1 MKKIRLG
8 CIVAGASLIS
18 SAPFNVLAEDTYQ
31 LGDITVQSTRV
42 EESQYKVPAAIGVV
56 DRDDIQLGR
65 QQLGLDESLVKI
77 PGIFA
82 MNRYNSAQ
90 DLRIS
95 IRGFGARAPFGI
107 RGVKIFADGI
117 PSTLA
122 DGSTSAVSD
131 IDIGSAQRIE
141 VLRGPASSLYGSAS
155 GGAINIYTEDG
166 PETPFVEG
174 RLSIGE
180 YSYDKEQIKAGGQ
193 SGKLNY
199 LVNFSR
205 TEMDGFRDHNESKK
219 YLFNSK
225 FRYDI
230 TSDSSL
236 TVVASAIDA
245 PTNND
250 PGGINA
256 AAVAA
261 DPTQA
266 RQRNVDFNA
275 GEEFDQQ
282 KLGLVYQN
290 TFNEKHAIRL
300 RNYYIARDFNGRL
313 PFTGSVAEGNGGQ
326 IEFDRFFFG
335 GGADYTYT
343 DNFAGHDNRL
353 IVGFDI
359 DKQDDDRQRFENNSG
374 VRGNLTLDQN
384 EEVTSY
390 GIFIQDEFQLN
401 DSLELT
407 AGVRYD
413 VVDFDVE
420 DRFLA
425 NAGGNESGSLSFHEW
440 NPRVGLLWS
449 LNDAVNVYTSYST
462 SFETPGT
469 TDFSNPNGGG
479 LNPDLNPQT
488 AKNYEVGIKGVLP
501 ARISYEIA
509 IFHIDVEDEL
519 IGFEL
524 AGQPDREFFENAG
537 ESTHDG
543 IEVGFSVQPSF
554 FPGLTASIAYTYSD
568 FEFDSFSTRDGDVF
582 DGNTIPGIPE
592 HQFHGEVSYY
602 HPGGMYTIFEM
613 QHVGS
618 MYVNN
623 SNTTEIDAYQ
633 VANLRVGFLGEF
645 GNWEITP
652 FMGLNNLFDEEYS
665 SNIRINAFGG
675 RFFEPAPERNFYAG
689 ITARMNFGQ

>member
-205 TEMDGFRDHNESKK
+205 TEMDGFRDNNESKK

-230 TSDSSL
+230 TPDSSL
-236 TVVASAIDA
+236 TIVASAIDA

-256 AAVAA
+256 ASAAA

-266 RQRNVDFNA
+266 RQRNVDFLA

-300 RNYYIARDFNGRL
+300 RNYYTARDFSGRL

-326 IEFDRFFFG
+326 IEFDRFFLV
-335 GGADYTYT
+335 AV
-343 DNFAGHDNRL
+343 L
-353 IVGFDI
+353 II
-359 DKQDDDRQRFENNSG
+359 PIPIILQ
-374 VRGNLTLDQN
+374 
-384 EEVTSY
+384 
-390 GIFIQDEFQLN
+390 
-401 DSLELT
+401 
-407 AGVRYD
+407 A
-413 VVDFDVE
+413 
-420 DRFLA
+420 
-425 NAGGNESGSLSFHEW
+425 
-440 NPRVGLLWS
+440 
-449 LNDAVNVYTSYST
+449 
-462 SFETPGT
+462 T
-469 TDFSNPNGGG
+469 T
-479 LNPDLNPQT
+479 T
-488 AKNYEVGIKGVLP
+488 V
-501 ARISYEIA
+501 
-509 IFHIDVEDEL
+509 
-519 IGFEL
+519 
-524 AGQPDREFFENAG
+524 
-537 ESTHDG
+537 
-543 IEVGFSVQPSF
+543 
-554 FPGLTASIAYTYSD
+554 
-568 FEFDSFSTRDGDVF
+568 
-582 DGNTIPGIPE
+582 
-592 HQFHGEVSYY
+592 
-602 HPGGMYTIFEM
+602 
-613 QHVGS
+613 
-618 MYVNN
+618 
-623 SNTTEIDAYQ
+623 
-633 VANLRVGFLGEF
+633 
-645 GNWEITP
+645 
-652 FMGLNNLFDEEYS
+652 
-665 SNIRINAFGG
+665 
-675 RFFEPAPERNFYAG
+675 
-689 ITARMNFGQ
+689 

>member
-1 MKKIRLG
+1 MKKIRL
-8 CIVAGASLIS
+8 VAGATLIS
-18 SAPFNVLAEDTYQ
+18 TIPFNVLAEDAHQ
-31 LGDITVQSTRV
+31 LDDITVQSTRV
-42 EESQYKVPAAIGVV
+42 EESQYKVPAAISTVNQ
-56 DRDDIQLGR
+56 DDIQLGR
-65 QQLGLDESLVKI
+65 QQLGLDESLAKI

-141 VLRGPASSLYGSAS
+141 VLRGPVSALYGSAS

-166 PETPFVEG
+166 PEDPFIEG
-174 RLSIGE
+174 RLSAGE
-180 YSYDKEQIKAGGQ
+180 FSYDKEQIKTGGQ
-193 SGKLNY
+193 TGKLNY
-199 LVNFSR
+199 LVNFSH
-205 TEMDGFRDHNESKK
+205 TQLDGYRDHNESKK

-230 TSDSSL
+230 TPDSNL

-261 DPTQA
+261 DSTQA

-282 KLGLVYQN
+282 KLGFVYQN
-290 TFNEKHAIRL
+290 NISDKHAIRL
-300 RNYYIARDFNGRL
+300 RNYYITRDFSGRL
-313 PFTGSVAEGNGGQ
+313 PFAGSVAEGNGGQ

-343 DNFAGHDNRL
+343 DDLAGHDNRL

-359 DKQDDDRQRFENNSG
+359 DKQDDDRQRFENNNG
-374 VRGNLTLDQN
+374 IRGPLTLDQT

-390 GIFIQDEFQLN
+390 GIFIQDEFQLS

-413 VVDFDVE
+413 VIDFDVE

-425 NAGGNESGSLSFHEW
+425 NAGGNESGSISFHEW

-449 LNDAVNVYTSYST
+449 TSDAVNIYTSYST

-469 TDFSNPNGGG
+469 TDFANPNGGG

-488 AKNYEVGIKGVLP
+488 AKNYEVGIKGLLP
-501 ARISYEIA
+501 GRISYDIA
-509 IFHIDVEDEL
+509 VFHIDVEDEL

-524 AGQPDREFFENAG
+524 ATQPDREFFENAG

-554 FPGLTASIAYTYSD
+554 FPGLTTSIAYTYSD
-568 FEFDSFSTRDGDVF
+568 FEFDSFRTRDGDVF
-582 DGNTIPGIPE
+582 DGNTIPGIPK

-613 QHVGS
+613 QHVGG
-618 MYVNN
+618 MYLNN
-623 SNTTEIDAYQ
+623 SNTTENDAYQ
-633 VANLRVGFLGEF
+633 VANLRVGFLGEY

-652 FMGLNNLFDEEYS
+652 FLGLNNLFNEEYS

-675 RFFEPAPERNFYAG
+675 RFFEPAPDRNFYAG